1 MSSCD
6 PSWREAYW
14 GGLDVQHLEFQH
26 QNETGGHMANVT
38 LRGNPL
44 TVGGTFPQKGDTAPD
59 FTLTGNDMKDV
70 SLNDYAGK
78 KKVISIVPSLDTPV
92 CAKSTREFNQRASS
106 MPNTVVL
113 VVSSDL
119 PFAQKR
125 FCGAEGL
132 SNVVT
137 LSTLRGRDFHQKYGV
152 DIQDGALK
160 GLTARGVVVL
170 DENNRVRYSEL
181 VPEIA
186 QEPNYEAA
194 LAALKA

>member
-1 MSSCD
+1 
-6 PSWREAYW
+6 
-14 GGLDVQHLEFQH
+14 
-26 QNETGGHMANVT
+26 MASVT

-44 TVGGTFPQKGDTAPD
+44 TVGGTFPKVGDAAPD
-59 FTLTGNDMKDV
+59 FSLTGNDMKDV
-70 SLNDYAGK
+70 SLKDYAGK

-92 CAKSTREFNQRASS
+92 CATSTKQFNQRAASS
-106 MPNTVVL
+106 ANTVVL
-113 VVSSDL
+113 VVSADL

-132 SNVVT
+132 TGVVA

-170 DENNRVRYSEL
+170 EENNKVVHAEL

-186 QEPNYEAA
+186 QEPNYDAA
-194 LAALKA
+194 LAALK

>member
-1 MSSCD
+1 
-6 PSWREAYW
+6 
-14 GGLDVQHLEFQH
+14 
-26 QNETGGHMANVT
+26 MATVT

-44 TVGGTFPQKGDTAPD
+44 TVGGKFPQKGDTAPD

-70 SLNDYAGK
+70 SLADFAGK
-78 KKVISIVPSLDTPV
+78 KKVISIVPSLDTAV
-92 CAKSTREFNQRASS
+92 CAKSTKEFNQRAAAH
-106 MPNTVVL
+106 PNTVVL

-125 FCGAEGL
+125 FCGAEGVN
-132 SNVVT
+132 NVVT
-137 LSTLRGRDFHQKYGV
+137 LSTVRGRDFQQKYGV
-152 DIQDGALK
+152 DIQDGALA

-170 DENNRVRYSEL
+170 DENNKVLHSEL

-194 LAALKA
+194 LAALK